1 MHILT
6 PQPLMLGYNM
16 LNSNQIRINNSSVTK
31 YSFSQGFSLVELM
44 IGLVIGLIATLV
56 ITNVLST
63 FEQKKR
69 TTTGA
74 ADAQTNGSIALY
86 SLMRDSQ
93 NAGFGLPVYASDQT
107 PFNCPV
113 TTTTNNAAS
122 GIGIFPVVI
131 VNGNGANGS
140 DTISIRYGDT
150 MRGGGAVAILAGT
163 SANNATVDNNIGC
176 QTGDNVLIVNT
187 GTSPSTY
194 SCNMSTVT
202 GISAA
207 GVSPVTITIS
217 NGAGVGLIEGNFL
230 SCLGSWNEFQYAVAN
245 NQLTRA
251 GVPLM
256 PDIVNLQAQYGI
268 SDIANSN
275 QVTSWVDATGIWAYN
290 FAAGTPSLSN
300 RNRIKAI
307 RVAIVARD
315 GLLQTGNVTNACS
328 SLTAAAPTGLCA
340 WSGTDT
346 INGVDIVNAAPSID
360 LTADANWQRYRY
372 KVYET
377 IIPIR
382 NVIYSKD
389 VL

>member
-1 MHILT
+1 
-6 PQPLMLGYNM
+6 MLGYNLM
-16 LNSNQIRINNSSVTK
+16 HANQNKIKHDAVTK
-31 YSFSQGFSLVELM
+31 HSFNQGFSLVELM

-86 SLMRDSQ
+86 SLMRDAQ

-113 TTTTNNAAS
+113 TTTTTNTAA
-122 GIGIFPVVI
+122 GIGIFPAVI

-140 DTISIRYGDT
+140 DTISFRYGDT
-150 MRGGGAVAILAGT
+150 PRGGGAVAILAGT
-163 SANNATVDNNIGC
+163 SSNIATVDNNIGC
-176 QTGDNVLIVNT
+176 QVGDNVLIINSGT
-187 GTSPSTY
+187 GPTTY
-194 SCNMSTVT
+194 TCNMSTVAAG
-202 GISAA
+202 GITAA
-207 GVSPVTITIS
+207 GVTPVKITIS
-217 NGAGVGLIEGNFL
+217 DLSGVGLTEGNTL
-230 SCLGSWNEFQYAVAN
+230 ACLGKWNEFQYAVAN

-251 GVPLM
+251 GVPLI

-268 SDIANSN
+268 SDVANSN

-290 FAAGTPSLSN
+290 FAAGTPSFAN

-315 GLLQTGNVTNACS
+315 GLLQTANVTNACS
-328 SLTAAAPTGLCA
+328 SLTTAAPTGLCA

-346 INGVDIVNAAPSID
+346 INGVDIVNAAPAID
-360 LTADANWQRYRY
+360 LTADAQWQRYRY